1 MSGMKSSCELASPQ
15 QAELEELRH
24 RLLLMAGRVEGM
36 LADAARAVRERDVEL
51 AQATIA
57 ADRRV
62 NRAELESDALCLKIL
77 QRRCSLAADDLRFV
91 TLALKMVTDLERI
104 GDLAANICRIVPEL
118 ARASRDYYQEIE
130 RMGELAG
137 RMVHQAI
144 EAFVAADA
152 DAARAVLA
160 RDEEVDALVADFGQ
174 HVARAIVADSD
185 QVPFGLAMLS
195 VAKWLER
202 AADHATNLAEQA
214 VLLAGGEDL
223 RHRGRLDA
231 V

>member
-1 MSGMKSSCELASPQ
+1 MSTTSSCELASSQ
-15 QAELEELRH
+15 HAELEELRQ

-36 LADAARAVRERDVEL
+36 LGDAVRAVRERDTEL
-51 AQATIA
+51 ARATIA

-62 NRAELESDALCLKIL
+62 NRAEIETDALCLKML
-77 QRRCSLAADDLRFV
+77 QRCCSMAPKELRFV

-104 GDLAANICRIVPEL
+104 GDLAANICRSVPEL
-118 ARASRDYYQEIE
+118 ARASRDYYEEIE

-137 RMVHQAI
+137 SMVHQAI
-144 EAFVAADA
+144 EAFVEGNVF
-152 DAARAVLA
+152 AAREVLA
-160 RDEEVDALVADFGQ
+160 RDEEVDALVDDFGQ
-174 HVARAIVADSD
+174 HVARAMVADGELVS
-185 QVPFGLAMLS
+185 FGLAMLS

-214 VLLAGGEDL
+214 VLLAAGEDL

-231 V
+231 AL

>member
-1 MSGMKSSCELASPQ
+1 MSTTSSCELASTQ
-15 QAELEELRH
+15 QAELEELRQ

-36 LADAARAVRERDVEL
+36 LADAVRAVRERDIEL

-62 NRAELESDALCLKIL
+62 NRAEMETDALCLKIL
-77 QRRCSLAADDLRFV
+77 QRCCSMAPKELRFV

-104 GDLAANICRIVPEL
+104 GDLAANICRSVPEL
-118 ARASRDYYQEIE
+118 ARASRDYYREVE

-137 RMVHQAI
+137 SMVHQAI
-144 EAFVAADA
+144 EAFVAGNVS
-152 DAARAVLA
+152 AAREVLA
-160 RDEEVDALVADFGQ
+160 RDEEVDALVDEFGR
-174 HVARAIVADSD
+174 HLARAIVADSEL
-185 QVPFGLAMLS
+185 VPFGLAMLS

-214 VLLAGGEDL
+214 ILLVEGKDL
-223 RHRGRLDA
+223 RHRGRLETA